1 RDRTQKALGG
11 KSRQSF
17 SLPPVEHVLPRYI
30 GAGTSTASTTTRQAR
45 WISWAEER
53 RGVQKWVD
61 IKGSGTNHENR
72 RRKGYAQNG
81 QIRQQIP

>member
-1 RDRTQKALGG
+1 TRDRTQKALGG

-30 GAGTSTASTTTRQAR
+30 GAGTSTVSTMTRQAR
-45 WISWAEER
+45 WISWAEVR
-53 RGVQKWVD
+53 RGVQKWV
-61 IKGSGTNHENR
+61 GMWVRE
-72 RRKGYAQNG
+72 RRKGYAQTE